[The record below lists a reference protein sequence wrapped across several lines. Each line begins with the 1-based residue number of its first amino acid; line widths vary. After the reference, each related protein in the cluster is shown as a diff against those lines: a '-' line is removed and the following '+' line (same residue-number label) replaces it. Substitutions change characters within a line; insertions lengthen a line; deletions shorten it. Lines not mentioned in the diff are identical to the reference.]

1 MGFICAEKIN
11 LLKLKYETTKMKRS
25 LFVLFFI
32 LIVIFINSCEFNSNK
47 TAVKSNDSLVYLN
60 HSDSAKYVGMQ
71 TCKNCHQNIY
81 TTFIETGM
89 GKSIDEASLKKSSG
103 DFSKPILV
111 NDSTKNFNYSA
122 NWQNNNLFIEE
133 SRKGNF
139 PYFRKEKVSYI
150 IGSGQHT
157 NSHLMLHNGYLTQ
170 MPLTFYAQLKKW
182 DLPPG
187 FDAGNNTRF
196 SRKIGLECM
205 SCHNSFPEI
214 VLGSENKY
222 TNIPNGIGC
231 ERCHGPGSEHVKRKM
246 NGELIDTSK
255 YIDYSIVNPAK
266 LSIDLQFD
274 VCQRCHLQGN
284 TVLKDGK
291 TFVDFKPGK
300 KLSDYMTV
308 FLPKY
313 KNAEDEFI
321 MASHADRLK
330 QSKCFIQSV
339 DSKKEE
345 KSLRPYKNGLT
356 CVTCHNPHVSVKKVD
371 ANNFNTSCKSCHSKN
386 NDCSLAIDKRNL
398 NKNNCVNCH
407 MPQSGSI
414 DIPHVTVHD
423 HWIRKPLPKEKIA
436 KTREFI
442 GLFAINEKQADK
454 ITRAKAFIQQYEKF
468 TPQKYYL
475 DSAQALLKSVDVNLE
490 QALDVFTHLY
500 FIQNNFNELINLTT
514 KLGVDVVLNKKLNT
528 VSTTNKDAWISYR
541 IGEAYFSAQEYS
553 MAEKF
558 YANSIRLAPYILDF
572 QNKYG
577 SALLKQEKIIP
588 AKKTFEFIINQDPKH
603 TQALLNLAYIY
614 ETENNL
620 KKSEELLLA
629 SLKFDPDYEQAWI
642 NITGIYLSNN
652 NIASAKKSIANILRI
667 NPRNEMATKI
677 NLSLKKR

>member
-1 MGFICAEKIN
+1 
-11 LLKLKYETTKMKRS
+11 
-25 LFVLFFI
+25 
-32 LIVIFINSCEFNSNK
+32 
-47 TAVKSNDSLVYLN
+47 
-60 HSDSAKYVGMQ
+60 
-71 TCKNCHQNIY
+71 
-81 TTFIETGM
+81 
-89 GKSIDEASLKKSSG
+89 
-103 DFSKPILV
+103 
-111 NDSTKNFNYSA
+111 
-122 NWQNNNLFIEE
+122 
-133 SRKGNF
+133 
-139 PYFRKEKVSYI
+139 
-150 IGSGQHT
+150 
-157 NSHLMLHNGYLTQ
+157 
-170 MPLTFYAQLKKW
+170 
-182 DLPPG
+182 
-187 FDAGNNTRF
+187 
-196 SRKIGLECM
+196 
-205 SCHNSFPEI
+205 
-214 VLGSENKY
+214 
-222 TNIPNGIGC
+222 
-231 ERCHGPGSEHVKRKM
+231 
-246 NGELIDTSK
+246 
-255 YIDYSIVNPAK
+255 
-266 LSIDLQFD
+266 
-274 VCQRCHLQGN
+274 
-284 TVLKDGK
+284 
-291 TFVDFKPGK
+291 
-300 KLSDYMTV
+300 
-308 FLPKY
+308 
-313 KNAEDEFI
+313 
-321 MASHADRLK
+321 
-330 QSKCFIQSV
+330 
-339 DSKKEE
+339 
-345 KSLRPYKNGLT
+345 
-356 CVTCHNPHVSVKKVD
+356 
-371 ANNFNTSCKSCHSKN
+371 
-386 NDCSLAIDKRNL
+386 
-398 NKNNCVNCH
+398 

-541 IGEAYFSAQEYS
+541 IGEAYFSVQEYS

-667 NPRNEMATKI
+667 NPRNEMATKT
-677 NLSLKKR
+677 NLFLKKR

>member
-1 MGFICAEKIN
+1 
-11 LLKLKYETTKMKRS
+11 
-25 LFVLFFI
+25 
-32 LIVIFINSCEFNSNK
+32 
-47 TAVKSNDSLVYLN
+47 
-60 HSDSAKYVGMQ
+60 
-71 TCKNCHQNIY
+71 
-81 TTFIETGM
+81 
-89 GKSIDEASLKKSSG
+89 
-103 DFSKPILV
+103 
-111 NDSTKNFNYSA
+111 
-122 NWQNNNLFIEE
+122 
-133 SRKGNF
+133 
-139 PYFRKEKVSYI
+139 
-150 IGSGQHT
+150 
-157 NSHLMLHNGYLTQ
+157 

-541 IGEAYFSAQEYS
+541 IGEAYFSVQEYS

-603 TQALLNLAYIY
+603 TQALLNLAFIY

-667 NPRNEMATKI
+667 NPRNEMATKT
-677 NLSLKKR
+677 NLFLKKR